1 MHQFDIPPVCCS
13 GSLSLTYAFI
23 SMLWVKKKV
32 SPSTMAA
39 FVENPCEGPYSLCG
53 HSSLL
58 TRNVNA
64 IFHANVD
71 TPNWFVE

>member
-1 MHQFDIPPVCCS
+1 VAGGDEGAIDVQ
-13 GSLSLTYAFI
+13 
-23 SMLWVKKKV
+23 
-32 SPSTMAA
+32 
-39 FVENPCEGPYSLCG
+39 PCEGPYSLCG